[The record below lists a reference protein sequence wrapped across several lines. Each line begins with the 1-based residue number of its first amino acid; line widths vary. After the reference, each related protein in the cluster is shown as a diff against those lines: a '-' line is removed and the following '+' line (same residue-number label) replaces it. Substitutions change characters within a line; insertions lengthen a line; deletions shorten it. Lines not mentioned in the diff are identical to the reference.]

1 MMEEIAMPMYLK
13 RDSIR
18 FLEASVSAI
27 SLAVTSVGLPQRYEF
42 REESAEY
49 AIAIGLA
56 GVAAELSMSSVIV
69 QAQGEEALKFPSG
82 F

>member
-56 GVAAELSMSSVIV
+56 GVAADITLLMILENWLYLRF
-69 QAQGEEALKFPSG
+69 LKWYF
-82 F
+82 